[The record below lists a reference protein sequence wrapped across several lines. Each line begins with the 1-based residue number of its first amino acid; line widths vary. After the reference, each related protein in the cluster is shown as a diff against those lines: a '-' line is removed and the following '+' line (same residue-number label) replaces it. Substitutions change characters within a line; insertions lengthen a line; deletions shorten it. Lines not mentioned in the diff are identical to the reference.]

1 MKHLTLSCMLHSAR
15 GDIAQLVELR
25 SCNWVVAITGW
36 MSNCP
41 GVRVG
46 EGQSLIFKTS
56 ILKTKESGKKGAP
69 FEILRRVTLWR
80 AYSIHNLSFMDVDK
94 ILPFNN
100 TLGWHS
106 LKLNGEVQTRKG
118 LRWIPR
124 HPETR
129 KGVASDEMLRGV
141 ENKHRSGDS
150 RIDNLANINILVAR
164 GKESEN
170 DSRSSG
176 ERNGSSLNRKNGVVG
191 EQYKRRAARRSGGVL
206 HPRWRESS
214 SRKHH

>member
-1 MKHLTLSCMLHSAR
+1 
-15 GDIAQLVELR
+15 
-25 SCNWVVAITGW
+25 
-36 MSNCP
+36 
-41 GVRVG
+41 
-46 EGQSLIFKTS
+46 
-56 ILKTKESGKKGAP
+56 
-69 FEILRRVTLWR
+69 
-80 AYSIHNLSFMDVDK
+80 MDVDK
-94 ILPFNN
+94 ILPFSS

-106 LKLNGEVQTRKG
+106 IHVNGEVQTRKG

-141 ENKHRSGDS
+141 ENQHRSGDS
-150 RIDNLANINILVAR
+150 RIVPR
-164 GKESEN
+164 GKESKS

-176 ERNGSSLNRKNGVVG
+176 ERNGSSLNRENGVVG

-214 SRKHH
+214 SRKHTSLRSDPSSMGHVESRVNQQGPPCKAKYFWVTDSEVVP